1 MKKSA
6 LMVLVVLAVVALV
19 TVAGVGSPLIWAQ
32 EKESESPV
40 FGPKYLYI
48 AEYEIGTGQSVNEA
62 IAECT
67 KWVKGMRET
76 GEFLS
81 VRLYMHNTG
90 PRAAVYIL
98 AETKSWQAIEDGHEK
113 WMAAMPGFLDTK
125 WKFGTHSDNLL
136 SEIEVK

>member
-1 MKKSA
+1 MTPLKEKLIA
-6 LMVLVVLAVVALV
+6 LAAVALI
-19 TVAGVGSPLIWAQ
+19 TAAGVGTTLIWAQ
-32 EKESESPV
+32 EEESASPV
-40 FGPKYLYI
+40 FGPRYLYI
-48 AEYEIGTGQSVNEA
+48 AEYELGTGQSVNEA
-62 IAECT
+62 IAECSQ
-67 KWVKGMRET
+67 WVKAMRET

-98 AETKSWQAIEDGHEK
+98 AETKSWQAIDDGFEK
-113 WMAAMPGFLDTK
+113 WLAATPGFFDMK